1 MQHCIL
7 LYYIWCKANGATCFL
22 KQSRK
27 KKPETPSSKSAF
39 HSTTADIATGIHRT
53 TATLGEL
60 TKLIKRQGL
69 FDDPS
74 DKINN
79 LIVRIKEDIGELN
92 SQCDAAQSF
101 VEDSKRQ
108 SAAKN
113 QASSHN
119 LNVVTS
125 LKSELMNTTK
135 TFKSALEM
143 RSYKMKNQ
151 QEKKIQMAGNSTLS
165 PMRQFKATQ
174 QNQSGAGAGGRGGG
188 GRDGPFSQA
197 PSPKNLGNTAM
208 KSMIAASPY
217 SASPYD
223 NNSQG
228 STASNALPYQQQEGP
243 QSSQMMLLA
252 PPAEVQYYDQRQ
264 QAVTEVEK
272 TIGELGTLF
281 KRLSAMISEQ
291 AELVERIDD
300 DIETAIEQSELAQGA
315 LLKTYEQ
322 VSSNRGMYTKLAAIG
337 VLSGLFFVLFL
348 M

>member
-1 MQHCIL
+1 MIF
-7 LYYIWCKANGATCFL
+7 FL

-27 KKPETPSSKSAF
+27 QKKPETPSSKSAF

-79 LIVRIKEDIGELN
+79 LIVRIKDDIGDLN
-92 SQCDAAQSF
+92 SQCDAAQLF

-151 QEKKIQMAGNSTLS
+151 QEKKIQMAGKSTLS

-174 QNQSGAGAGGRGGG
+174 QNQSGAGAGG
-188 GRDGPFSQA
+188 DGPFSQA
-197 PSPKNLGNTAM
+197 PSPKNLGNNAM

-217 SASPYD
+217 SSSASPYD
-223 NNSQG
+223 NSSSHSHGDSHNAQYSASSHQQYQNQPEPH
-228 STASNALPYQQQEGP
+228 ST
-243 QSSQMMLLA
+243 QMMLLA
-252 PPAEVQYYDQRQ
+252 PPSEVQYYDQRQ

-300 DIETAIEQSELAQGA
+300 DIENAIEQSDLAQGA

-337 VLSGLFFVLFL
+337 VMSGLFFVLFL

>member
-1 MQHCIL
+1 M
-7 LYYIWCKANGATCFL
+7 
-22 KQSRK
+22 
-27 KKPETPSSKSAF
+27 
-39 HSTTADIATGIHRT
+39 
-53 TATLGEL
+53 
-60 TKLIKRQGL
+60 
-69 FDDPS
+69 
-74 DKINN
+74 
-79 LIVRIKEDIGELN
+79 N
-92 SQCDAAQSF
+92 SQCDAAQQF

-113 QASSHN
+113 QVSSHN

-151 QEKKIQMAGNSTLS
+151 QEKKIQMAGKSTLS

-174 QNQSGAGAGGRGGG
+174 QNQSGAGGREAAAVAGL
-188 GRDGPFSQA
+188 GPA
-197 PSPKNLGNTAM
+197 KNASNTAM
-208 KSMIAASPY
+208 KSFIAASPY
-217 SASPYD
+217 SNSSSSP
-223 NNSQG
+223 
-228 STASNALPYQQQEGP
+228 TASSHEHHEDNSFFSQQDHHQHHHQQQQHQHQP
-243 QSSQMMLLA
+243 TQMMLLA
-252 PPAEVQYYDQRQ
+252 PPSEVQYYDQRQ

-300 DIETAIEQSELAQGA
+300 DVENAIEQSDLAQGA

-322 VSSNRGMYTKLAAIG
+322 VSSNRGMYMKLSAIA

>member
-1 MQHCIL
+1 
-7 LYYIWCKANGATCFL
+7 
-22 KQSRK
+22 
-27 KKPETPSSKSAF
+27 
-39 HSTTADIATGIHRT
+39 
-53 TATLGEL
+53 
-60 TKLIKRQGL
+60 
-69 FDDPS
+69 
-74 DKINN
+74 
-79 LIVRIKEDIGELN
+79 LN
-92 SQCDAAQSF
+92 SQCDAAQQF

-108 SAAKN
+108 TAAKN

-125 LKSELMNTTK
+125 LKSELMQTTK
-135 TFKSALEM
+135 TFKTALEM
-143 RSYKMKNQ
+143 RSYKMKHQ

-174 QNQSGAGAGGRGGG
+174 KNQSGAGGGQ
-188 GRDGPFSQA
+188 DGTKMNANMSN
-197 PSPKNLGNTAM
+197 SAM

-217 SASPYD
+217 SNSASPPL
-223 NNSQG
+223 S
-228 STASNALPYQQQEGP
+228 PYNQDHSHPEQKQHA
-243 QSSQMMLLA
+243 QMMLLA
-252 PPAEVQYYDQRQ
+252 PPSEVHYYDQRQ

-291 AELVERIDD
+291 AELVDRIDD
-300 DIETAIEQSELAQGA
+300 DIENAIEQSDLAQGA

-322 VSSNRGMYTKLAAIG
+322 VSSNRGMYTKLATIG

>member
-1 MQHCIL
+1 MCDRTAEFQQAVAGL
-7 LYYIWCKANGATCFL
+7 SQASTGTGKDPYS
-22 KQSRK
+22 SRK
-27 KKPETPSSKSAF
+27 KKPETPTTKSAF
-39 HSTTADIATGIHRT
+39 HSTTAEIAAGIHRT

-79 LIVRIKEDIGELN
+79 LIIRIKEDIGDLN
-92 SQCDAAQSF
+92 SQCDAVQQF

-113 QASSHN
+113 QVSSHN

-125 LKSELMNTTK
+125 LKSELMQTTK

-143 RSYKMKNQ
+143 RSHKMKNQ
-151 QEKKIQMAGNSTLS
+151 QEKKIQMAGKSTLS

-174 QNQSGAGAGGRGGG
+174 KTQSGSEH
-188 GRDGPFSQA
+188 DGPKSNMNHN
-197 PSPKNLGNTAM
+197 PM
-208 KSMIAASPY
+208 KSLAAASPY
-217 SASPYD
+217 STASSSSPLLASPYD
-223 NNSQG
+223 NNS
-228 STASNALPYQQQEGP
+228 SDNSNNNQPHQTQT
-243 QSSQMMLLA
+243 MLLA
-252 PPAEVQYYDQRQ
+252 PPSEVQYYDQRQ

-272 TIGELGTLF
+272 TIAELGTLF
-281 KRLSAMISEQ
+281 KRLSSMIAEQ
-291 AELVERIDD
+291 AEMVERIDD
-300 DIETAIEQSELAQGA
+300 DIENAIEQSDLAEGA

-322 VSSNRGMYTKLAAIG
+322 VSSNRGMYTKLATIG
-337 VLSGLFFVLFL
+337 VVSGLFFVLFL

>member
-1 MQHCIL
+1 MCDRT
-7 LYYIWCKANGATCFL
+7 AEFL
-22 KQSRK
+22 QTVAGLSQASKDPFPLSKK

-79 LIVRIKEDIGELN
+79 LIIRIKEDIGDLN
-92 SQCDAAQSF
+92 SQCDAAQLF
-101 VEDSKRQ
+101 VEDSKK
-108 SAAKN
+108 SSIAKN

-151 QEKKIQMAGNSTLS
+151 QEKKIQMAGNGTLS

-174 QNQSGAGAGGRGGG
+174 QNQSGAGGKEGGV
-188 GRDGPFSQA
+188 FSQA
-197 PSPKNLGNTAM
+197 SQKNMGNTAM

-217 SASPYD
+217 SASPYE
-223 NNSQG
+223 NSHN
-228 STASNALPYQQQEGP
+228 SSENSSSHQQQSHQQQSGP
-243 QSSQMMLLA
+243 SQMMLLA
-252 PPAEVQYYDQRQ
+252 PPSEVQYYDQRQ

-300 DIETAIEQSELAQGA
+300 DIENAIEQSDLAQGA

-322 VSSNRGMYTKLAAIG
+322 VSSNRGMYTKLSAIA

>member
-1 MQHCIL
+1 MCDRTAEFRQTVAGL
-7 LYYIWCKANGATCFL
+7 SQASKEGFVP
-22 KQSRK
+22 SRK
-27 KKPETPSSKSAF
+27 KKPETPSTKSAF

-79 LIVRIKEDIGELN
+79 LIIKIKEDIGELN
-92 SQCDAAQSF
+92 SQCDAAQQF

-113 QASSHN
+113 QVSSHN

-125 LKSELMNTTK
+125 LKSELMQTTK

-143 RSYKMKNQ
+143 RSHKMKNQ
-151 QEKKIQMAGNSTLS
+151 QEKKIQMAGKSTLS
-165 PMRQFKATQ
+165 PMRQFKASQKSHIGGMGQDAPKT
-174 QNQSGAGAGGRGGG
+174 SGSHGAM
-188 GRDGPFSQA
+188 
-197 PSPKNLGNTAM
+197 NM
-208 KSMIAASPY
+208 KSMAASSNPY
-217 SASPYD
+217 SASTPSSHLLASPYD
-223 NNSQG
+223 NSSSSIGGQE
-228 STASNALPYQQQEGP
+228 QQSHP
-243 QSSQMMLLA
+243 SQMMLLA
-252 PPAEVQYYDQRQ
+252 PPSEVQYYDQRQ

-272 TIGELGTLF
+272 TIAELGTLF
-281 KRLSAMISEQ
+281 KRLSSMISEQ

-300 DIETAIEQSELAQGA
+300 DIENAVEQADLAEGA

-337 VLSGLFFVLFL
+337 VASSLFFVLFL

>member
-1 MQHCIL
+1 MLQQT
-7 LYYIWCKANGATCFL
+7 N
-22 KQSRK
+22 K
-27 KKPETPSSKSAF
+27 KKRPETPASKSAF
-39 HSTTADIATGIHRT
+39 HSTTADIASGIHRT

-74 DKINN
+74 DKINK
-79 LIVRIKEDIGELN
+79 LIVRVKEDISELN
-92 SQCDAAQSF
+92 SQCDAAQQF
-101 VEDSKRQ
+101 VEESK
-108 SAAKN
+108 K
-113 QASSHN
+113 QASAQSHKQVASHN

-135 TFKSALEM
+135 SFKSTLEM
-143 RSYKMKNQ
+143 RSYKMKHQ
-151 QEKKIQMAGNSTLS
+151 QEKKIHMAGKSTLS

-174 QNQSGAGAGGRGGG
+174 QNQTGADGELAGKRGAG
-188 GRDGPFSQA
+188 SM
-197 PSPKNLGNTAM
+197 GNSAM
-208 KSMIAASPY
+208 NSMIAASPY
-217 SASPYD
+217 SNPPPSATTSPYD
-223 NNSQG
+223 PH
-228 STASNALPYQQQEGP
+228 SNPLRISNDHVSSHHQDPQQQQQHHQQP
-243 QSSQMMLLA
+243 TQMMLLA

-291 AELVERIDD
+291 AEMVERIDD
-300 DIETAIEQSELAQGA
+300 DIENAIEQSDLAQGA

-322 VSSNRGMYTKLAAIG
+322 VSSNRGMYTKLTAIA